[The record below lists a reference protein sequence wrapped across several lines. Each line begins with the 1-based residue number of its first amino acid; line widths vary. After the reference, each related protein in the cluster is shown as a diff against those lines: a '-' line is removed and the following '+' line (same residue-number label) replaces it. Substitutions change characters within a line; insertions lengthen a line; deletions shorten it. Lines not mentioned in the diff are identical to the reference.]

1 MKGKVLAVCISDR
14 RGVKRNVGSCKF
26 IANHGLEGDVHSGE
40 GHRQVSLLSKESID
54 RIKGEGLTVSPGD
67 FGENI
72 VMEGISVH
80 EISAGSRI
88 KIGNALLE
96 VTQIGKECHTGC
108 EIYKQRGKCIMP
120 KEGIFASVLTGGII
134 KEGDAI
140 GLRNETKSQNLD

>member
-54 RIKGEGLTVSPGD
+54 KMGGEGLEIGHGG

-72 VMEGISVH
+72 VMGGISVH
-80 EISAGSRI
+80 EIPVGSQI
-88 KIGNALLE
+88 MIGNALLE

-108 EIYKQRGKCIMP
+108 EIYQQIGKCIMP
-120 KEGIFASVLTGGII
+120 KEGIFTRVLTGGVI

-140 GLRNETKSQNLD
+140 ELSNGTKGQNLD